1 MTDTTSDTKPQ
12 PKPSFDGWGTAL
24 EVGGLH
30 FTASFRASGATLRV
44 FGLVGGRQT
53 EVLRFDDFVDGPHYH
68 VPAEGPQIIFDE
80 TELGEP
86 LAWFVAEIRDHLE
99 EMLTAAGFGE
109 LVEVVDAKAVAENA
123 GTIRKMMVD
132 CVPDGYVRSPGV
144 GLRRADG

>member
-1 MTDTTSDTKPQ
+1 MADTTSDAKPQ

-44 FGLVGGRQT
+44 FGPVGGRQT

-80 TELGEP
+80 AELGEP
-86 LAWFVAEIRDHLE
+86 LAWFVAQVRDNLAE
-99 EMLTAAGFGE
+99 LLTTAGFGD
-109 LVEVVDAKAVAENA
+109 LAGVVDTEAVAANA
-123 GTIRKMMVD
+123 ATIRKMMED
-132 CVPDGYVRSPGV
+132 CVPPGFVRSPGI
-144 GLRRADG
+144 GLRRAQS